1 MIIGKY
7 IPENAR
13 QVRYVHPQYERD
25 ENDDEYIWNED
36 EMTDVEH
43 IIQTVSN
50 DRVPVYYR
58 RRLSDYAKED
68 TRKWNRYINNTN
80 QIQKRMAEDDDD
92 FGGDYLY
99 VRVKK
104 VGRRVLFVY
113 DKQYWDKVL
122 KSTTIKAGTNITGRI
137 IKTKSDRERETRRS
151 QREHVIIRETMDHMI
166 DQAVAR
172 ERLSQYNPERD
183 WEWYSER
190 EEDYEER

>member
-1 MIIGKY
+1 MGKY

-13 QVRYVHPQYERD
+13 QVRYIQTQYERD

-36 EMTDVEH
+36 EMTDVEG

-50 DRVPVYYR
+50 DRIPVYYR
-58 RRLSDYAKED
+58 RRLSDYARED
-68 TRKWNRYINNTN
+68 TRKWNRYINQTN
-80 QIQKRMAEDDDD
+80 SYQKRMAEDDDD

-151 QREHVIIRETMDHMI
+151 QHEHDIIRESMDHMI

-172 ERLSQYNPERD
+172 ERLSQLVPERD

>member
-13 QVRYVHPQYERD
+13 QVRYIHPQYERD

-58 RRLSDYAKED
+58 RRLSDYARED
-68 TRKWNRYINNTN
+68 TRKWNRYIN
-80 QIQKRMAEDDDD
+80 QINNHQKRMAEDDDD

>member
-13 QVRYVHPQYERD
+13 QVRYIHPQYERD

-36 EMTDVEH
+36 EMTDVEG

-50 DRVPVYYR
+50 DRIPVYYR
-58 RRLSDYAKED
+58 RRLSDYARED
-68 TRKWNRYINNTN
+68 TRKWNRYINQTN
-80 QIQKRMAEDDDD
+80 SYQKRMAEDDDD

-151 QREHVIIRETMDHMI
+151 QHEHDIIRESMDQMI
-166 DQAVAR
+166 HEAVSNA
-172 ERLSQYNPERD
+172 EEELERD
-183 WEWYSER
+183 WQWYADR
-190 EEDYEER
+190 QEDYEER

>member
-13 QVRYVHPQYERD
+13 QVRYIHPQYERD

-36 EMTDVEH
+36 EMTDVEG

-50 DRVPVYYR
+50 DRIPVYYR
-58 RRLSDYAKED
+58 RRLSDYARED
-68 TRKWNRYINNTN
+68 TRKWNRYINQNN
-80 QIQKRMAEDDDD
+80 SHQKRIAEDDDD

-151 QREHVIIRETMDHMI
+151 QHEHDIIRESMDQMI
-166 DQAVAR
+166 HEAVSNA
-172 ERLSQYNPERD
+172 EEELERD
-183 WEWYSER
+183 WQWYADR
-190 EEDYEER
+190 QEDYEER

>member
-13 QVRYVHPQYERD
+13 QVRYIHPQYERD

-43 IIQTVSN
+43 IIRTVSN
-50 DRVPVYYR
+50 DRIPVYYR
-58 RRLSDYAKED
+58 RRLSDYARED
-68 TRKWNRYINNTN
+68 TRKWNRYINQTN
-80 QIQKRMAEDDDD
+80 NHQKRMAEDDDD

-122 KSTTIKAGTNITGRI
+122 KSTTIKSSTNITGRI

-151 QREHVIIRETMDHMI
+151 QREHVIIRESMDQLI
-166 DQAVAR
+166 NEAVAR
-172 ERLSQYNPERD
+172 EELERD
-183 WEWYSER
+183 WQWYADR
-190 EEDYEER
+190 QEDYEER